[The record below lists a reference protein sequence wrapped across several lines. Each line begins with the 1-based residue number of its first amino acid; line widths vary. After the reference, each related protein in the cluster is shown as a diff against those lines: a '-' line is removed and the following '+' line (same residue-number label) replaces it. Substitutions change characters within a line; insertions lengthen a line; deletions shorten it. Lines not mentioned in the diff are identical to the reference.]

1 MYDRIAAGDI
11 DAIQRMPAEAS
22 LPMVVLKHLFQS
34 AVSHE
39 ITKENIEFGFD
50 PEVYF
55 YSVRGETSDEKA
67 KFQKPV
73 KTEFSKPDKK
83 ENPAFISLIIDEN
96 ALNSLP
102 LEIATIDRSFS
113 VKEIIKLDPRMHT
126 LNQYLMMDK
135 LRDVGLQELYDE
147 YGDRPIDIR
156 LSMS

>member
-55 YSVRGETSDEKA
+55 
-67 KFQKPV
+67 
-73 KTEFSKPDKK
+73 
-83 ENPAFISLIIDEN
+83 
-96 ALNSLP
+96 
-102 LEIATIDRSFS
+102 
-113 VKEIIKLDPRMHT
+113 
-126 LNQYLMMDK
+126 
-135 LRDVGLQELYDE
+135 
-147 YGDRPIDIR
+147 
-156 LSMS
+156 